1 MCLCAHLHEIAQ
13 QSGVVCRAI
22 ALLSQVERG
31 AKVAVH
37 AAYAGCINPMCGAQ
51 PLLSSRNERD
61 YRRKRSLMP
70 SKSKASERRNVW
82 SKGLLLAVAMR

>member
-1 MCLCAHLHEIAQ
+1 MSMCLCAHLHEIVR

-37 AAYAGCINPMCGAQ
+37 AAFEGCISHLYGAHS
-51 PLLSSRNERD
+51 PCCCHATG
-61 YRRKRSLMP
+61 M
-70 SKSKASERRNVW
+70 ATAG
-82 SKGLLLAVAMR
+82 KGP